1 MFKIFQNILVCMLA
15 FFVLLISIG
24 FNISK
29 LNCHQETSLYLGNVN
44 DQCHVEDKSFN
55 NSSVNTVSCCILE
68 LEKSCCTSFSDMCE
82 KELSNLKFS
91 FQTLLLEKVDFKLN
105 SNFVHFFS
113 FLPKKEIILSSFRL
127 VYDIHISLI
136 YKPTLS
142 KIQSFII

>member
-44 DQCHVEDKSFN
+44 DQCHVEDNSFN

-91 FQTLLLEKVDFKLN
+91 FQTLLLEKVDFVKICKILFC
-105 SNFVHFFS
+105 SSLLHFKNIFCQ
-113 FLPKKEIILSSFRL
+113 LSSR
-127 VYDIHISLI
+127 
-136 YKPTLS
+136 
-142 KIQSFII
+142 